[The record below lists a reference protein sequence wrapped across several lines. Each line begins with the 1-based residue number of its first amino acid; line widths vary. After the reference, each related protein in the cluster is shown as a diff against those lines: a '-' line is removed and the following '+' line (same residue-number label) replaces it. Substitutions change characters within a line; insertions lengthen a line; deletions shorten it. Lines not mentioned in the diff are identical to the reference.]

1 MLSSTADE
9 SRKMRRAS
17 SSRRVETVEGVR
29 VVRVVREGCA
39 EEDGEEPMDEARG
52 ALREV
57 GRGGREE
64 VVEREDRRDRVEGE
78 EEGCVE
84 G

>member
-1 MLSSTADE
+1 
-9 SRKMRRAS
+9 
-17 SSRRVETVEGVR
+17 VETVEGVR
-29 VVRVVREGCA
+29 VVREGWA
-39 EEDGEEPMDEARG
+39 EEEGEEPMEEARG
-52 ALREV
+52 PLREV